1 MNAKIIGIIAAIV
14 VVGAGVWYFTQNQ
27 NPSEVQND
35 STTTETESELAM
47 ESTSLKELMTRGR
60 DIECSWNSTDANNQ
74 SSGTIYVT
82 KDKGRAN
89 FTSTDEGQTRTGHMI
104 FMAGSINTSYVWM
117 DGEDKGFKM
126 SFENT
131 TEAET
136 SSSQGMDPNEN
147 YDYSC
152 KSWDADSSFFEPPSN
167 IDFQEF
173 NIPALPAASSSTSGQ
188 TQMQLDPAAI
198 CNSLS
203 EPAKSQCLSSIKQ

>member
-1 MNAKIIGIIAAIV
+1 MNTKIIGIIAAIV

-27 NPSEVQND
+27 NSGEVQND
-35 STTTETESELAM
+35 SATTERESELAM
-47 ESTSLKELMTRGR
+47 ETTSLKELMTRGR

-104 FMAGSINTSYVWM
+104 FMAGSTNTSYVWM

-131 TEAET
+131 TEAN
-136 SSSQGMDPNEN
+136 SSQGMDPNEN

-152 KSWDADSSFFEPPSN
+152 KSWNADSSFFEPPSN
-167 IDFQEF
+167 INFQEF
-173 NIPALPAASSSTSGQ
+173 NIPSLPAASPDSNIP
-188 TQMQLDPAAI
+188 TQMDIDPSAI
-198 CNSLS
+198 CNSLA
-203 EPAKSQCLSSIKQ
+203 EPAKTQCLNSINKQ